1 MSYHCCE
8 KFHIAIP
15 AGHILKLR
23 KFEHYVKKNITKSK
37 LPAEERIIK
46 LQQSFNIPFFILI

>member
-23 KFEHYVKKNITKSK
+23 KFEHYVKKTLPNPNYQPKNI
-37 LPAEERIIK
+37 
-46 LQQSFNIPFFILI
+46 